1 MWSCDLSINPE
12 GGSFP
17 KMGVLQTTY
26 LQSYMRVKKDLYDY
40 LTLFCL
46 ELTLSD
52 LLCTTEPFVVYT
64 YIFCDYHA
72 VCCIISHFSKESG
85 TICTLDILAPK
96 IRY

>member
-26 LQSYMRVKKDLYDY
+26 LQSDMHVKKDLYDY

-52 LLCTTEPFVVYT
+52 LLCTTEPFVVCT
-64 YIFCDYHA
+64 YIFCNYHA
-72 VCCIISHFSKESG
+72 VYGIISHFSKENG
-85 TICTLDILAPK
+85 TIPLIF
-96 IRY
+96 

>member
-17 KMGVLQTTY
+17 KMCVLQTTY
-26 LQSYMRVKKDLYDY
+26 LQSDMRVKKDLYDY

-52 LLCTTEPFVVYT
+52 LLCTTESFVCT
-64 YIFCDYHA
+64 YITFFKRKLYH
-72 VCCIISHFSKESG
+72 
-85 TICTLDILAPK
+85 TLDILAPK